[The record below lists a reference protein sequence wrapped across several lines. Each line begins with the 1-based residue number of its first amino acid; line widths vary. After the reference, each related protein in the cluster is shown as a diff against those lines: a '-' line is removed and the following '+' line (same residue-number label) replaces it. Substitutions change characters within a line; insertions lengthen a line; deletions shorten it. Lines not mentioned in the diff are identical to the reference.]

1 MDFSWLSQLLQ
12 DHFSGILLATVLAWG
27 IWTRR
32 GMRKVKVETLTA
44 VKEEIAVSEKRIEAL
59 FQRKGYTLN
68 APRGFNPAKYERIA
82 LERGRDEI
90 KEEIIREV
98 RKEIEPLLAREVK

>member
-1 MDFSWLSQLLQ
+1 MDSSWLSQLLQ
-12 DHFSGILLATVLAWG
+12 DHYTGILVTTVLAWG

-32 GMRKVKVETLTA
+32 GMRKVQAETLTA
-44 VKEEIAVSEKRIEAL
+44 VKKENADSEMRIEAL

-82 LERGRDEI
+82 LERSRDEV
-90 KEEIIREV
+90 KDEIIREV
-98 RKEIEPLLAREVK
+98 RKEIERILAREVK